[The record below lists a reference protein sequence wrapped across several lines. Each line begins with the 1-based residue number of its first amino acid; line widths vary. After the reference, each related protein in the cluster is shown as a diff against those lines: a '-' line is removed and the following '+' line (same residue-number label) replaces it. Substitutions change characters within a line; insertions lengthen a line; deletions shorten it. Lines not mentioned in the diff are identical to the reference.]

1 MQVMGI
7 HPPGTESSAAE
18 RPDTGSP
25 DAGSPDAGSPPLS
38 DGLAGLLT
46 HPAIWRGRG
55 LARSDTHATGHAQLD
70 DALPGRGWPAAG
82 LTEILT
88 RRPGL
93 GELRL
98 LLPLLAALGDA
109 QPPRW
114 VVWVSPPFEPYAP
127 ALAAGGVPPGRVLV
141 IRAAEPLWALE
152 QTLDSGACGV
162 ALGWPESGNRRVR
175 ARDLRRL
182 QLISQRH
189 RAPAFVF
196 RGLEAAREASPAELR
211 IVFEPQPG
219 GGRLQLLKSRGG
231 RRGPFDLNWPVQEVP
246 HGAA

>member
-1 MQVMGI
+1 MGT
-7 HPPGTESSAAE
+7 HPPDSQPSDDTPTDGSS
-18 RPDTGSP
+18 
-25 DAGSPDAGSPPLS
+25 PLS
-38 DGLAGLLT
+38 VAGLAGLLT

-55 LARSDTHATGHAQLD
+55 LARSDTQTTGYAALD

-98 LLPLLAALGDA
+98 LLPLLAAIGNA

-152 QTLDSGACGV
+152 QALDSGACAV
-162 ALGWPESGNRRVR
+162 ALGWPESGTRRVR

-182 QLISQRH
+182 QLITQRH
-189 RAPAFVF
+189 HAPAFLF

-231 RRGPFDLNWPVQEVP
+231 RREPFELRWIAQ
-246 HGAA
+246 

>member
-1 MQVMGI
+1 MDAM
-7 HPPGTESSAAE
+7 
-18 RPDTGSP
+18 DT
-25 DAGSPDAGSPPLS
+25 
-38 DGLAGLLT
+38 LAGLLT
-46 HPAIWRGRG
+46 HPGIWRGRG
-55 LARSDTHATGHAQLD
+55 LARSDTHATGYARLD

-98 LLPLLAALGDA
+98 LLPLLAALGAA

-114 VVWVSPPFEPYAP
+114 VAWVSPPFEPYAP
-127 ALAAGGVPPGRVLV
+127 ALAAGGVPPGRLLV

-152 QTLDSGACGV
+152 QTLDSGACGI
-162 ALGWPESGNRRVR
+162 ALGWPESGRRPVR

-182 QLISQRH
+182 QLLAQRH
-189 RAPAFVF
+189 RAPAFLF
-196 RGLEAAREASPAELR
+196 RGLAAAREASPAELR
-211 IVFEPQPG
+211 LLFTPQPG
-219 GGRLQLLKSRGG
+219 GARLQLIKSRGG
-231 RRGPFDLNWPVQEVP
+231 HREPFELQWPVPHRSAGEAP

>member
-1 MQVMGI
+1 MDAM
-7 HPPGTESSAAE
+7 
-18 RPDTGSP
+18 DT
-25 DAGSPDAGSPPLS
+25 
-38 DGLAGLLT
+38 LAGLLT
-46 HPAIWRGRG
+46 HPGIWRGRG
-55 LARSDTHATGHAQLD
+55 LARSDTHATGYARLD

-98 LLPLLAALGDA
+98 LLPLLAALGAA

-114 VVWVSPPFEPYAP
+114 VAWVSPPFEPYAP
-127 ALAAGGVPPGRVLV
+127 ALAAGGVPPGRLLV

-152 QTLDSGACGV
+152 QTLDSGACGI
-162 ALGWPESGNRRVR
+162 ALGWPESGRRPVR

-182 QLISQRH
+182 QLIAQRH
-189 RAPAFVF
+189 RAPAFLF
-196 RGLEAAREASPAELR
+196 RGLAAAREASPAELR
-211 IVFEPQPG
+211 LLFEPQPG
-219 GGRLQLLKSRGG
+219 GARLQLFKSRGG
-231 RRGPFDLNWPVQEVP
+231 HREPFELQWVAAQAAPSREGP

>member
-1 MQVMGI
+1 MV
-7 HPPGTESSAAE
+7 
-18 RPDTGSP
+18 
-25 DAGSPDAGSPPLS
+25 DAMET
-38 DGLAGLLT
+38 LAGLLT

-55 LARSDTHATGHAQLD
+55 LARSDTYATGYARLD

-98 LLPLLAALGDA
+98 LLPLLAALGAA

-114 VVWVSPPFEPYAP
+114 VAWVSPPFEPYAP
-127 ALAAGGVPPGRVLV
+127 ALAAGGVPPGRLLV

-152 QTLDSGACGV
+152 QALDSGACGV
-162 ALGWPESGNRRVR
+162 ALGWPEAGTRRVR

-182 QLISQRH
+182 QLIAQRH
-189 RAPAFVF
+189 RAPAFLF
-196 RGLEAAREASPAELR
+196 RGLEAARESSPAELR
-211 IVFEPQPG
+211 LMFAPQPG

-231 RRGPFDLNWPVQEVP
+231 RREPFELQWVAAQAAPSREDP

>member
-1 MQVMGI
+1 M
-7 HPPGTESSAAE
+7 
-18 RPDTGSP
+18 DT
-25 DAGSPDAGSPPLS
+25 
-38 DGLAGLLT
+38 LAGLLT
-46 HPAIWRGRG
+46 HPGIWRGRG
-55 LARSDTHATGHAQLD
+55 LARSDTHATGYARLD

-98 LLPLLAALGDA
+98 LLPLLAALGAA

-114 VVWVSPPFEPYAP
+114 VAWVSPPFEPYAP
-127 ALAAGGVPPGRVLV
+127 ALAAGGVPPGRLLV

-152 QTLDSGACGV
+152 QTLDSGACGI
-162 ALGWPESGNRRVR
+162 ALGWPESGRRPVR

-182 QLISQRH
+182 QLLAQRH
-189 RAPAFVF
+189 RAPAFLF
-196 RGLEAAREASPAELR
+196 RGLAAAREASPAELR
-211 IVFEPQPG
+211 LLFTPQPG
-219 GGRLQLLKSRGG
+219 GARLQLIKSRGG
-231 RRGPFDLNWPVQEVP
+231 HREPFELQWPVPHRSAGEAP